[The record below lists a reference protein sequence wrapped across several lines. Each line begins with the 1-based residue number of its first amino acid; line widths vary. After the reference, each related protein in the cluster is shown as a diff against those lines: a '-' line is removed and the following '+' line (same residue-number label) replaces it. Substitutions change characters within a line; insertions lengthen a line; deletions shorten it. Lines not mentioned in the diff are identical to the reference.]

1 MTGNGVVIKVQLK
14 NTRCEMNTTRLDYS
28 KLIHRNEQFINGYTK
43 RNSFYIQKGNG
54 NAGSYRGNYKGD
66 YSVFRATRQQFGGD
80 TMSMI
85 REAEADEIHCKDC
98 IWFRRYTYGY
108 YECAN
113 EFRGGRIEKYY
124 TCEYAE
130 KKQECE

>member
-1 MTGNGVVIKVQLK
+1 MVIQNVILFICKKVTERLALIEAIIKGITPSLGQLVNDLGGN
-14 NTRCEMNTTRLDYS
+14 
-28 KLIHRNEQFINGYTK
+28 
-43 RNSFYIQKGNG
+43 
-54 NAGSYRGNYKGD
+54 
-66 YSVFRATRQQFGGD
+66 

-85 REAEADEIHCKDC
+85 REAEADEVHCKDC

-113 EFRGGRIEKYY
+113 ESRGGRIEKYY